1 MKDWQATL
9 VHLGQ
14 PIRDVI
20 EIIDAASQQIA
31 IVVDKDLKLIGTVT
45 DGDVRRGLLRGIDIQ
60 QPVERIIHANPIFA
74 LEGTSRFDLHR
85 TLKEAGIRHIPICDP
100 QGRLVGVASAS
111 DMLEAP
117 RRDNLVVLMA
127 GGFGKR
133 LRPLTETTPK
143 PLLPVGTRPLLE
155 ITIEHFIAQGF
166 KDFLISVNYL
176 AEMVIKH
183 FGNGERWDANIS
195 YLTEDEPLGTAGA
208 LSLMAQKPTRP
219 IIVMNGDLLTTAN
232 FGALIAF
239 HETQMADITVCARPY
254 LHKVPY
260 GVLELENH
268 RVKSVKE
275 KPDYKALVSG
285 GIYVLSPAIVA
296 SLEAGAYLDMPDLIQ
311 SVLDRG
317 GHVAAYTIDEYW
329 IDIGRIED
337 LERARA
343 EFQNME

>member
-1 MKDWQATL
+1 MRDWQATL
-9 VHLGQ
+9 VRLGQ

-31 IVVDKDLKLIGTVT
+31 IVVDEELKLIGTVT
-45 DGDVRRGLLRGIDIQ
+45 DGDVRRGLLRGVDLQ

-74 LEGTSRFDLHR
+74 AEGTSRFDLHAMLR
-85 TLKEAGIRHIPICDP
+85 EHGIRHIPICDP
-100 QGRLVGVASAS
+100 MGRLVGVASDS

-117 RRDNLVVLMA
+117 KRDNLVVLMA

-155 ITIEHFIAQGF
+155 ITIEHFLAQGF
-166 KDFLISVNYL
+166 RDFLISVNYL
-176 AEMVIKH
+176 ADMVIKH
-183 FGNGERWDANIS
+183 FGNGERWDANIN
-195 YLTEDEPLGTAGA
+195 YLTEDQPLGTAGA
-208 LSLMAQKPTRP
+208 LSLITKKPSQP
-219 IIVMNGDLLTTAN
+219 MIVMNGDLLTTAN
-232 FGALIAF
+232 FGAMIAF
-239 HETQMADITVCARPY
+239 HESQGAEITVCARPY
-254 LHKVPY
+254 SHKVPY

-268 RVKSVKE
+268 RVKSVRE
-275 KPDYKALVSG
+275 KPDYTALVSG
-285 GIYVLSPAIVA
+285 GIYVLSPAVVA
-296 SLEAGAYLDMPDLIQ
+296 ALPTGTCLDMPDLIQ
-311 SVLDRG
+311 SILDRG
-317 GHVAAYTIDEYW
+317 GHVAAYAIEKYW